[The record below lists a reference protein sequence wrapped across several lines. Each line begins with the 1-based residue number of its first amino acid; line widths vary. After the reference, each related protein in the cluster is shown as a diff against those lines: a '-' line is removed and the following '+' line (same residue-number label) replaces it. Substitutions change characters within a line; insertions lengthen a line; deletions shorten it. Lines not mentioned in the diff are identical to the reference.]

1 MEESSRN
8 DIRHLLK
15 TFGLQADEA
24 VISHL
29 ARNPGDS
36 PLRIRLVLEDIT
48 DYGGSPSGES
58 LHLEIEGEVR
68 R

>member
-29 ARNPGDS
+29 ARNPDDS
-36 PLRIRLVLEDIT
+36 PLHIRLVLDDIT
-48 DYGGSPSGES
+48 DYGDSPPRES